1 MSQLKLYV
9 MNENKKSKNSKKL
22 ENQKKMAMKETALEV
37 KNLSKVYGGNGTKVK
52 AVDGITFSIPKNEV
66 TAIMGPSGSGK
77 STLLHLIGCLDKPT
91 SGKVY
96 LGGVDTSK
104 LSDYDLAKLRNEKIG
119 FVFQFFNLHP
129 LLTAVE
135 NVELPETIRGV
146 NEKMRREKALKLMK
160 LVGLET
166 RANHYPNQLSGG
178 EQQRVAIARALI
190 NDPEIIMADEPTGN
204 LDTHSGYE
212 IMKLLV
218 SLKKKSTII
227 LITHDIDIA
236 KHADHVIRIKDGKI
250 EYADGFRRKSL

>member
-1 MSQLKLYV
+1 MT
-9 MNENKKSKNSKKL
+9 E
-22 ENQKKMAMKETALEV
+22 KEIALQV
-37 KNLSKVYGGNGTKVK
+37 KNLSKIYGGDGEKVK
-52 AVDGITFSIPKNEV
+52 AVDGMTFSIPRNEV
-66 TAIMGPSGSGK
+66 TGIMGPSGSGK

-96 LGGVDTSK
+96 IDNIDTSK
-104 LSDYDLAKLRNEKIG
+104 LNDNELARLRNEKIG

-135 NVELPETIRGV
+135 NVELPETIA
-146 NEKMRREKALKLMK
+146 NKPAKERREKAMKLLK

-190 NDPEIIMADEPTGN
+190 NDPVFIMADEPTGN
-204 LDTHSGYE
+204 LDTKSGHE

-227 LITHDIDIA
+227 IITHDIDIA
-236 KHADHVIRIKDGKI
+236 KHADHVIRIKDGRV
-250 EYADGFRRKSL
+250 EYADGFRKRLL